1 MLTGPKR
8 PGIPYLLR
16 CCMVFTIEMLRTL
29 KGAPLAVL
37 IALALTRQPAGA
49 EYLARV
55 TGYSERPTEQA
66 LKLLADY
73 GLATRNG
80 RFAWQIAG
88 GVVQL
93 PFILSETNDDEP
105 PQVGSVKSRNKCD
118 SNSTATTA
126 IVESQEV
133 RSGAAVVNATES
145 QKMRLNLKILKECG
159 IFEPKASE
167 IAALDWVTPD
177 YIRRH
182 AGYGERRGD
191 PKGLVIHRMLA
202 ADPAPLSEEEQRSEY
217 YRQLNRKYRLISDAE
232 DNEEEEE

>member
-1 MLTGPKR
+1 
-8 PGIPYLLR
+8 
-16 CCMVFTIEMLRTL
+16 MVFTIEMLRTL
-29 KGAPLAVL
+29 RGAPLAVL

-66 LKLLADY
+66 LKLLVDY
-73 GLATRNG
+73 GLAARNG
-80 RFAWQIAG
+80 RFAWQIAA
-88 GVVQL
+88 Q
-93 PFILSETNDDEP
+93 
-105 PQVGSVKSRNKCD
+105 
-118 SNSTATTA
+118 
-126 IVESQEV
+126 
-133 RSGAAVVNATES
+133 
-145 QKMRLNLKILKECG
+145 
-159 IFEPKASE
+159 
-167 IAALDWVTPD
+167 DWVTPD

-217 YRQLNRKYRLISDAE
+217 YRGLNRKYGLISDAE